1 MSVLKGD
8 YIGFSFGKKADGTPM
23 HSSDL
28 GIVRTSNG
36 SRFDENLLPTMQDK
50 TVPVPGGDGT
60 YYFGSYYTQRQFS
73 VSFAFDSLTEE
84 QVATLKSHFGDKKI
98 QDLIFDERPY
108 KIYRAKVAGSATLK
122 YIPFSEGATNRLYKG
137 EGTLQFTCYE
147 PFARC
152 EKKWLS
158 DYSNWEN
165 VREWKDAS
173 GLKETQ
179 GVYDS
184 IQQNNTIPLWN
195 PGDIESNFQLRI
207 NFGEQYTEITFDEN
221 NTYTEGKYYIKK
233 DDKYELS
240 YDTYNESKSYFNRQI
255 LPIPAA
261 KIFLSKDSNKKLA
274 WEELVAQDADAYV
287 KIDTKLNLIEG
298 YNSNNKKTGNIYN
311 EYITEGTFFKIPQGE
326 ETLVIDSDDTKL
338 VSQNVL
344 IEYNYYYF

>member
-50 TVPVPGGDGT
+50 TVPVPGGDGA

-98 QDLIFDERPY
+98 HDLIFDERPY
-108 KIYRAKVAGSATLK
+108 KIYRAKVTGSATLK

-152 EKKWLS
+152 RFL
-158 DYSNWEN
+158 N
-165 VREWKDAS
+165 REAYIDEGYTNIDEWWDAS
-173 GLKETQ
+173 RIGQ
-179 GVYDS
+179 GG
-184 IQQNNTIPLWN
+184 NF
-195 PGDIESNFQLRI
+195 GDIEVPFIVKTSGVGQVVLRTGTVSWNIPSNI
-207 NFGEQYTEITFDEN
+207 NTEIMLNTKIGLALDES
-221 NTYTEGKYYIKK
+221 GK
-233 DDKYELS
+233 
-240 YDTYNESKSYFNRQI
+240 
-255 LPIPAA
+255 
-261 KIFLSKDSNKKLA
+261 
-274 WEELVAQDADAYV
+274 
-287 KIDTKLNLIEG
+287 
-298 YNSNNKKTGNIYN
+298 IYN
-311 EYITEGTFFKIPQGE
+311 EYFSGNTTLKIPVGASAE
-326 ETLVIDSDDTKL
+326 ETA
-338 VSQNVL
+338 NL
-344 IEYNYYYF
+344 IYTPCYF

>member
-108 KIYRAKVAGSATLK
+108 KIYRAKVTGSATLK

-152 EKKWLS
+152 AFTNKTYNELKPQYTNI
-158 DYSNWEN
+158 D
-165 VREWKDAS
+165 EWWDAS
-173 GLKETQ
+173 KIEQ
-179 GVYDS
+179 GG
-184 IQQNNTIPLWN
+184 NF
-195 PGDIESNFQLRI
+195 GDIEVPFTVKTSGIGQVVLSTGTVSWNIPSNI
-207 NFGEQYTEITFDEN
+207 NTEIILNTKIGLALDES
-221 NTYTEGKYYIKK
+221 G
-233 DDKYELS
+233 
-240 YDTYNESKSYFNRQI
+240 R
-255 LPIPAA
+255 
-261 KIFLSKDSNKKLA
+261 
-274 WEELVAQDADAYV
+274 
-287 KIDTKLNLIEG
+287 
-298 YNSNNKKTGNIYN
+298 IYN
-311 EYITEGTFFKIPQGE
+311 EYFSGNTTLKIPVGASAE
-326 ETLVIDSDDTKL
+326 ETA
-338 VSQNVL
+338 NL
-344 IEYNYYYF
+344 IYTPCYF

>member
-98 QDLIFDERPY
+98 HDLIFDERPY
-108 KIYRAKVAGSATLK
+108 KVYRAKVTGSATLK

-152 EKKWLS
+152 AFTNKTYNELKTQYTNI
-158 DYSNWEN
+158 D
-165 VREWKDAS
+165 EWWDAS
-173 GLKETQ
+173 KIEQ
-179 GVYDS
+179 GG
-184 IQQNNTIPLWN
+184 NF
-195 PGDIESNFQLRI
+195 GDIEVPFTVKTSGVGQVVLSTGTVSWNIPSNI
-207 NFGEQYTEITFDEN
+207 NTEIILNTKIGLALDES
-221 NTYTEGKYYIKK
+221 G
-233 DDKYELS
+233 
-240 YDTYNESKSYFNRQI
+240 R
-255 LPIPAA
+255 
-261 KIFLSKDSNKKLA
+261 
-274 WEELVAQDADAYV
+274 
-287 KIDTKLNLIEG
+287 
-298 YNSNNKKTGNIYN
+298 IYN
-311 EYITEGTFFKIPQGE
+311 EYFSGNTTLKIPVGASAE
-326 ETLVIDSDDTKL
+326 ETA
-338 VSQNVL
+338 NL
-344 IEYNYYYF
+344 IYTPCYF

>member
-50 TVPVPGGDGT
+50 TVPVSGGDGT

-98 QDLIFDERPY
+98 HDLIFDERPY
-108 KIYRAKVAGSATLK
+108 KIYRAKVTGSATLK

-221 NTYTEGKYYIKK
+221 NIYEKGKYYVKK
-233 DDKYELS
+233 NNEYELS
-240 YDTYNESKSYFNRQI
+240 YDEYDSSITYYNKKI
-255 LPIPAA
+255 CPIPAG
-261 KIFLSKDSNKKLA
+261 KINLDKNSDRKLA
-274 WEELVAQDADAYV
+274 WKELTAQGEDAYV
-287 KIDTKLNLIEG
+287 KINTKLNLIEG
-298 YNSNNKKTGNIYN
+298 YNSNGVKTGNIYN
-311 EYITEGTFFKIPQGE
+311 QYISAGTFFKIPQGE
-326 ETLVIDSDDTKL
+326 ELMVIDLSVASFVDQE
-338 VSQNVL
+338 SP